1 MTDFNKLSLRRR
13 IDRNAAFQDWRL
25 QRFPAAK
32 EMTSLSRKVTTP
44 HFDQAS
50 RLAGGTLNLF
60 CIGTFWGQRD
70 QIELEQRFD
79 VKCDGI
85 FTNGNAGLPP
95 RYWLNE
101 IYAHQIFSGKRN
113 PSRDKL
119 ICLCFGLG
127 LDVEEMQLL
136 LRACG
141 YSNLYVKRRRESVI
155 LYARLK
161 GLTLL
166 QCNELLYDEE
176 EPLLQ

>member
-1 MTDFNKLSLRRR
+1 MQGGSTKDLEKELASCAQLHTFLEQNEP
-13 IDRNAAFQDWRL
+13 AML
-25 QRFPAAK
+25 QRTVAQWLQLLLEEK
-32 EMTSLSRKVTTP
+32 SLSRSEVI
-44 HFDQAS
+44 ARS
-50 RLAGGTLNLF
+50 G
-60 CIGTFWGQRD
+60 
-70 QIELEQRFD
+70 
-79 VKCDGI
+79 
-85 FTNGNAGLPP
+85 
-95 RYWLNE
+95 LNE
-101 IYAHQIFSGKRN
+101 IYAHQIFFGKRN